1 MKILVIQK
9 KRIGDVLVST
19 VIFEA
24 LREKFPNAELHYLVY
39 PMSIAVVENNPFIDK
54 LIILDNKTKKS
65 FFGLLQFLFQL
76 RSEKYDIVVDAYG
89 KPNSVVMGWFSG
101 AKKTITFEKN
111 YSKILYSDV
120 IQRREKAVTSATL
133 AIEHRM
139 QLLEPLDI
147 KFKAYQPKIFLKDSE
162 IAHARNYLIQNGI
175 DLEVPIMMISA
186 IGSKETKTFPLKYM
200 AEVLDE
206 IAEKNV
212 QILFNYIPH
221 QKNLALELYELC
233 QTETKSKIFIDIY
246 ENDLRKFI
254 SITSL
259 CSALIGNEGGA
270 THMAKAVN
278 VPTFIIFAIGIL
290 KESWSIYENETT
302 DVAVSVE
309 DYFPNNRSDF
319 ETLTQKYKPEL
330 FVDKLRKFL
339 DFNIK

>member
-65 FFGLLQFLFQL
+65 FFGLLQFLFRL

-101 AKKTITFEKN
+101 AKKTITFEKK

-120 IQRREKAVTSATL
+120 IQRREKAVTTATL

-147 KFKAYQPKIFLKDSE
+147 KFKAYQPKIF
-162 IAHARNYLIQNGI
+162 
-175 DLEVPIMMISA
+175 
-186 IGSKETKTFPLKYM
+186 
-200 AEVLDE
+200 
-206 IAEKNV
+206 
-212 QILFNYIPH
+212 
-221 QKNLALELYELC
+221 
-233 QTETKSKIFIDIY
+233 
-246 ENDLRKFI
+246 
-254 SITSL
+254 
-259 CSALIGNEGGA
+259 
-270 THMAKAVN
+270 
-278 VPTFIIFAIGIL
+278 
-290 KESWSIYENETT
+290 
-302 DVAVSVE
+302 
-309 DYFPNNRSDF
+309 
-319 ETLTQKYKPEL
+319 
-330 FVDKLRKFL
+330 
-339 DFNIK
+339 